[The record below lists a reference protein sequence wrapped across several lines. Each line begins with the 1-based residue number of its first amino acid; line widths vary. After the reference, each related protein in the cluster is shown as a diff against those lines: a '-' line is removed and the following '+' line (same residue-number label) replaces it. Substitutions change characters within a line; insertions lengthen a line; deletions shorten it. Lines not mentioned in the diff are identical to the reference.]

1 LHGLLYVGRVNY
13 ATLVIFFIELAPAS
27 KGDIF
32 VQCVKCCNHFYG
44 RNLSSGAINL
54 CQCVSYAR
62 KVRLGLVFRTRNLSL
77 SWNLF
82 YYRFKK
88 VFFLL
93 KTSLSCR

>member
-1 LHGLLYVGRVNY
+1 MHGLSYVGRVNY
-13 ATLVIFFIELAPAS
+13 ATLVIFIELAPAS

-44 RNLSSGAINL
+44 RTLSSGAINL

-77 SWNLF
+77 SRNLF

-88 VFFLL
+88 VFF
-93 KTSLSCR
+93 C